1 MKKVLLLAVIIIGST
16 IYGMNA
22 LANTPDVPDNHTDE
36 VGVIIPVHGPR
47 RSPARNVKAVLSEY
61 DMGTATIYFNTS
73 LKDVRVEL
81 YEDGM
86 LVDVVEQATVNA
98 GGMLTLFYDDDLSS
112 KSLRVYSDKTL
123 VYSE

>member
-1 MKKVLLLAVIIIGST
+1 MKKVLLLAVIILSST

-22 LANTPDVPDNHTDE
+22 LANTPDIFDNHTDE
-36 VGVIIPVHGPR
+36 VGVIIPVHAPR
-47 RSPARNVKAVLSEY
+47 RSPARNVRAVLSEY

-86 LVDVVEQATVNA
+86 LVNVVEQATVNA
-98 GGMLTLFYDDDLSS
+98 GGMLTLSYDDDLSS
-112 KSLRVYSDKTL
+112 KSLRVYSGKTL